1 MPKKTIL
8 LIEDDEVLQGILED
22 FLVESGYL
30 VLKAS
35 DGLEGIEM
43 IDKEAF
49 DLIITDVVLPYVSG
63 IGVIKMAKAK
73 HPEVPIICVTGY
85 GSSSEKLA
93 EEEKADMVF
102 SKPFEFKHLSEAIKN
117 LLEQRQTDI
126 S

>member
-8 LIEDDEVLQGILED
+8 LIEDDKVLQEILED

-35 DGLEGIEM
+35 DGLKGIEM

-73 HPEVPIICVTGY
+73 RPEVPICVTGY

-102 SKPFEFKHLSEAIKN
+102 SKPFEFKHMAEAIKN
-117 LLEQRQTDI
+117 LLK
-126 S
+126 